1 MESPIR
7 HPSTVL
13 QYITHRHATEKQAMD
28 KAMGYVEK
36 LIANHLI
43 ASPKAVVIESS
54 AEATFMEGRGHSA
67 IVRVRI
73 SQ

>member
-1 MESPIR
+1 
-7 HPSTVL
+7 
-13 QYITHRHATEKQAMD
+13 MD